1 VGALLVVYDPEVRPH
16 SRGQR
21 RALPARPALHDGDRE
36 ADEDDGGDDDDG
48 GMHIYKLTG
57 ILKGR

>member
-1 VGALLVVYDPEVRPH
+1 V
-16 SRGQR
+16 
-21 RALPARPALHDGDRE
+21 LHDGDRE

-48 GMHIYKLTG
+48 GMHTYKLTG